1 MGWVAA
7 ASDDYEVAV
16 EDAKVVCRNV
26 SGKRLR
32 AIPKQLKE
40 DQVVVELRQLVDWLE
55 RHTAQCRETAERW
68 LLRASPV
75 PVVLIAKVWP
85 DEAWRE
91 VLRDLVIVPVD
102 EHGAW
107 DRTRAGFLRAA
118 DERGLGVV
126 DLDGESV
133 RLTATRV
140 AIPHPVLLGDLAEL
154 REFGVELEV
163 RQSLAQLYRET
174 WEIPADLDPKATVST
189 RYSDGRYEQ
198 LRQLTQRTVSLGY
211 QVSGGYAVCR
221 VHDGGDLITARVW
234 VGSDDPSCETETGG
248 LEFVDGECRQ
258 LTLGQVGPVAWSE
271 GNRMAAALY
280 AGRKVQTEEEQ

>member
-7 ASDDYEVAV
+7 ATDGYEVAV

-40 DQVVVELRQLVDWLE
+40 DPVIAELRQLVDWLE
-55 RHTAQCRETAERW
+55 RHTAQCLETAERW
-68 LLRASPV
+68 LLRALPV
-75 PVVLIAKVWP
+75 PAVLIVKVWP

-107 DRTRAGFLRAA
+107 DLARAGFLRAA

-133 RLTATRV
+133 RLTAARV

-163 RQSLAQLYRET
+163 RQSLEQLYRET
-174 WEIPADLDPKATVST
+174 WEIPADLDLKATVST
-189 RYSDGRYEQ
+189 RYSDAWYEQ
-198 LRQLTQRTVSLGY
+198 LRQLTQRTVKLGY
-211 QVSGGYAVCR
+211 QVSGGYAICR
-221 VHDGGDLITARVW
+221 VHDRGDLITARVW

-248 LEFVDGECRQ
+248 LEFVDGEGRQ

-280 AGRKVQTEEEQ
+280 AGRKTTEEEQ